1 MSEVVK
7 AGVQV
12 VVKSKDFEHDF
23 EKGDVVTSTGRDFGP
38 HPDGV
43 WTQFIDTEG
52 HTQYLLAK
60 HYDVVTDKPVT
71 QKAKTVDPSLPS
83 KATYA
88 VVDAVGSVV
97 ATAEDR
103 DYARELKAALGG
115 KRKGIRIFQYT
126 AEKEIR

>member
-12 VVKSKDFEHDF
+12 VVKSKDLEHDF

-43 WTQFIDTEG
+43 WTQFINAEG
-52 HTQYLLAK
+52 HTQYLLDK
-60 HYDVVTDKPVT
+60 HYDVTTKPVPK
-71 QKAKTVDPSLPS
+71 KAKTVSADLPT

-88 VVDAVGSVV
+88 VVDAAGSIV